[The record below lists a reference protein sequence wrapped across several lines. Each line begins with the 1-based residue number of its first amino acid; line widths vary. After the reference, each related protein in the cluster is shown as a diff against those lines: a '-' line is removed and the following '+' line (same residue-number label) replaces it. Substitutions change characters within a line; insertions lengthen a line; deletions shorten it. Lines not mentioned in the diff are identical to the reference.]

1 MKIKSLTLKILSY
14 FALPLCLLAFSA
26 PSFAKKDDVHKNIT
40 NLKSKKCAK
49 CHEDIYD
56 QWKGSMHAQST
67 ALKDPIHGTFYRGV
81 VGDPT
86 KEGVRTGKNKD
97 KYPACL
103 QCHAPAAA
111 KAGKTDLTAKK
122 SFEEGVNCIAC
133 HTLTK
138 FKGTKK
144 PGGGLQLGMQAY
156 EYSKT
161 HIQGPM
167 GTADKTKK
175 HRKKFGVDVAG
186 NPGLMKTSDACM
198 GCHDQRP
205 NSNNVS
211 LCQTGAEI
219 ESASGSTTCQ
229 TCHMATVNGVSNHEM
244 SGGHSAEMVAKGLV
258 LTVAAAASGEGANII
273 IKVQNLLPHSFPTG
287 APFRNFYIKTV
298 AFNKE
303 GEEVWSNTKSH
314 PMKDDKQAM
323 FMYTIGNDDGPSS
336 PPLATKVLGDSRL
349 KPNETREIN
358 YKVPV
363 ANIVTVKATAYYD
376 LLLVPIKKKFAD
388 KLPKDLMKPKLIAQ
402 ALTTL

>member
-1 MKIKSLTLKILSY
+1 MKLNKTLQKLVSILTLS
-14 FALPLCLLAFSA
+14 LL
-26 PSFAKKDDVHKNIT
+26 SFAFTSPIFAEKEVHKDIT
-40 NLKSKKCAK
+40 NLKSSKCKK

-56 QWKGSMHAQST
+56 QWKSSMHAKST
-67 ALKDPIHGTFYRGV
+67 ALEDPIHGTFYKAV

-86 KEGVRTGKNKD
+86 KEGVRSGKNKD

-103 QCHAPAAA
+103 QCHSPAAA
-111 KAGKTDLTAKK
+111 KAKKTDLTAKK
-122 SFEEGVNCIAC
+122 SYGEGVNCISC

-138 FKGTKK
+138 FKGTQKT
-144 PGGGLQLGMQAY
+144 GGGLQLGMKAY
-156 EYSKT
+156 EYSTT
-161 HIQGPM
+161 HIQGSM

-175 HRKKFGVDVAG
+175 HRKKFGFDVVG

-205 NSNNVS
+205 NSNKVS

-219 ESASGSTTCQ
+219 TSAKGSTTCQ
-229 TCHMATVNGVSNHEM
+229 TCHMPTANGIINHEM
-244 SGGHSAEMVAKGLV
+244 SGGHSAEMVSRGLV
-258 LTVAAAASGEGANII
+258 LTVDATKSADTVTAVV
-273 IKVQNLLPHSFPTG
+273 KVRNLLPHSFPTG

-303 GEEVWSNTKSH
+303 GEEIWSNTKSH

-336 PPLATKVLGDSRL
+336 PPLATKVWGDSRL
-349 KPNETREIN
+349 KPNETRLISYEITA
-358 YKVPV
+358 PGV
-363 ANIVTVKATAYYD
+363 ATIKSTAYYD

-402 ALTTL
+402 ALISL

>member
-1 MKIKSLTLKILSY
+1 MKPKILSLFILFISY
-14 FALPLCLLAFSA
+14 FALST
-26 PSFAKKDDVHKNIT
+26 PSFAKKDAHKDIT
-40 NLKSKKCAK
+40 NLTSKKCKK

-67 ALKDPIHGTFYRGV
+67 ALTDPIHGTFYKKV
-81 VGDPT
+81 IGDPT
-86 KEGVRTGKNKD
+86 KEGVRSGKNKD

-103 QCHAPAAA
+103 QCHSPAAA
-111 KAGKTDLTAKK
+111 KAKKTNLTAKK
-122 SFEEGVNCIAC
+122 SYGEGVNCISC

-144 PGGGLQLGMQAY
+144 PGGGLQLGMKAY
-156 EYSKT
+156 EYSTT

-167 GTADKTKK
+167 GTVDKTKK
-175 HRKKFGVDVAG
+175 HRKKFGVDVVG
-186 NPGLMKTSDACM
+186 NPGLMKTSAACM

-205 NSNNVS
+205 NSNKVS

-219 ESASGSTTCQ
+219 ETAGGSTTCQ
-229 TCHMATVNGVSNHEM
+229 TCHMAVVNGVSNHEM

-258 LTVAAAASGEGANII
+258 LTIDAKKSDNETNAT

-287 APFRNFYIKTV
+287 APFRNFYIKTI

-314 PMKDDKQAM
+314 PMMDDKQAM
-323 FMYTIGNDDGPSS
+323 FMYTIGNDDGPSA
-336 PPLATKVLGDSRL
+336 PPVATKVLGDSRL

-358 YKVPV
+358 YKIPV
-363 ANIVTVKATAYYD
+363 SDVASVKATAYYD

-402 ALTTL
+402 ALISL

>member
-1 MKIKSLTLKILSY
+1 MKSKILNF
-14 FALPLCLLAFSA
+14 FALTFLCLSFST
-26 PSFAKKDDVHKNIT
+26 PGFAEKDAHKDIT
-40 NLKSKKCAK
+40 NLTSKKCQK

-56 QWKGSMHAQST
+56 QWKSSMHAQST
-67 ALKDPIHGTFYRGV
+67 ALEDPIHGTFYKAV
-81 VGDPT
+81 VGDPKT
-86 KEGVRTGKNKD
+86 EGVKTGKNKD
-97 KYPACL
+97 KYPVCL

-122 SFEEGVNCIAC
+122 AFGEGVNCISC
-133 HTLTK
+133 HTMTK
-138 FKGTKK
+138 YKGTKK
-144 PGGGLQLGMQAY
+144 PGGGLQLGMKAY
-156 EYSKT
+156 EYSTT

-175 HRKKFGVDVAG
+175 HRKKFGADVVG

-205 NSNNVS
+205 NANKVS
-211 LCQTGAEI
+211 LCQTGSEI
-219 ESASGSTTCQ
+219 ETAGGSTTCQ
-229 TCHMATVNGVSNHEM
+229 TCHMAVSNGVSSHEM

-258 LTVAAAASGEGANII
+258 MTIDAKTTGDETNAT
-273 IKVQNLLPHSFPTG
+273 IKVRNLLPHSFPTG

-303 GEEVWSNTKSH
+303 GEEIWSNTKSH

-323 FMYTIGNDDGPSS
+323 FMYTIGNDEGPSS

-349 KPNETREIN
+349 KPNETRELN
-358 YKVPV
+358 YKIAISGV
-363 ANIVTVKATAYYD
+363 ASLKATAYYD

-388 KLPKDLMKPKLIAQ
+388 KLPKDVMEPKLIAQ
-402 ALTTL
+402 ALMSL

>member
-1 MKIKSLTLKILSY
+1 MNFKKLKIFSY
-14 FALPLCLLAFSA
+14 FLLPIFLLTFTT
-26 PSFAKKDDVHKNIT
+26 PSFAKKDVHKDIT
-40 NLKSKKCAK
+40 NLKSKKCEK
-49 CHEDIYD
+49 CHEDIYE

-67 ALKDPIHGTFYRGV
+67 ALKDPIHGTFYRAV

-86 KEGVRTGKNKD
+86 KEGVRTGKNKE

-103 QCHAPAAA
+103 QCHSPAAA

-122 SFEEGVNCIAC
+122 SYGEGVNCISC

-138 FKGTKK
+138 FKGTQK

-156 EYSKT
+156 EYSTT
-161 HIQGPM
+161 HLQGPM

-175 HRKKFGVDVAG
+175 HRKKFKLDVVG

-205 NSNNVS
+205 NANKVS

-244 SGGHSAEMVAKGLV
+244 AGGHSAEMVAKGLV
-258 LTVAAAASGEGANII
+258 LTIEAVKSGEGANAV

-287 APFRNFYIKTV
+287 APFRNFYIKIV

-314 PMKDDKQAM
+314 PMVDDKKAM

-349 KPNETREIN
+349 KPNETRELN
-358 YKVPV
+358 YKIAV
-363 ANIVTVKATAYYD
+363 AGVATIKATAYYD
-376 LLLVPIKKKFAD
+376 LLLVPIKKKFKD
-388 KLPKDLMKPKLIAQ
+388 QLPKDVMQPKLIAQ
-402 ALTTL
+402 ALTSI